1 MSAKI
6 LHSLKDENRDLHK
19 QIGCMSGIFQLFD
32 RHHFLA
38 GRRINGQNHKRL
50 PPGENCNHA
59 VVPRTVQ
66 KATEKNRKKAV
77 KEKQRN
83 STQSSKTTVASSSC
97 SSSFSSLEHQRAAEQ
112 EPSLSGQTISNDNHA
127 RDLSLNQPN
136 VLMHIRRRSV
146 DLQDLVKDST
156 YREARGISV
165 KPAAKDGAGHA
176 LKYIDSPRPSPIK
189 STNPRVSGGNESFQV
204 PGKLRVAPWSSNE
217 EKDGSTRFVPK
228 DARRFSYDGRESR
241 DASKSTVKLKEI
253 PRLSL
258 DSKERSIRRGCNPET
273 KANYFIKDL
282 QREYGNSSK
291 MLDLQHEPG
300 SAKRPSNV
308 VAKLMGLDL
317 SDSVSTTDSPLRLIN
332 TGTSDRSDPFSR
344 SSRATTEN
352 KQDIFSG
359 ILLAN
364 AKKDFSS
371 PQRRSTDSVMK
382 PTLNSKFPVETAP
395 WRQPHRSKG
404 SQRSAFKHQEE
415 LTKASNSSS
424 SVYGEM
430 EKRLADLEFKK
441 SGKDLRALKQILEA
455 MQKTKGMTDTRKDHA
470 LNFASQIS
478 NESISSDS
486 TVKASQRNLQSNISV
501 PATAKGSQ
509 SPKSYKS
516 PIVIMKPA
524 KLIDKTHSSASMVD
538 SMNDTLGLRKLRT
551 SDPGDNRK
559 GLVDNNTAKDS
570 TPRNSHVRYPFNR
583 HLHSIDD
590 NSNARTLKSA
600 QKPKALQTM
609 SEEQVISSSRSS
621 KITSP
626 KMQQR
631 RLGLEKQSP
640 PSTPSLNSS
649 MTRRQHTRQSLEAT
663 TPGRKLGHKTPSLHQ
678 SNAQL
683 RETSTKMREMSHHDD
698 STSQQSGSTI
708 SLTSHADTATS
719 VHQSDRITSIHFQQ
733 HNQKIKVRV
742 SHFSFIPV
750 SYFLSGLTDV
760 LFSFPQHPAV
770 GLSTAETRKASSE
783 QPSPVSVLDSTFYRD
798 DSPSPV
804 KKISNAF
811 KGIVLV
817 QLIPY
822 MWIEC
827 KTHDEAQI
835 LDIAGYDPMNQSL
848 LSNNT
853 MPSPGAEID
862 HKRLENLI
870 QNHRC
875 MSRTH
880 EDPITGPLCDSTN
893 PDHMYISEILLAS
906 GILEY
911 LESPWTTSE
920 LHTSDHL
927 INPNLFLALEDI
939 RTNTMPS
946 DLQPKPDE
954 KLQRKL
960 VFEVVNEFLVMEDS
974 LKQWFPPHK
983 LADGKPRRQ
992 QLLKELC
999 SEVDQLQ
1006 RKNLNGSL
1014 DDEDESLRNILL
1026 EDFTDQAKNWTE
1038 CDSEIPGVVLDV
1050 ERWIFKDLINEI
1062 VSGDSVSLHG
1072 WSSGHCRQLFSEKG
1086 LC

>member
-6 LHSLKDENRDLHK
+6 LHSLKDESRDLHK

-50 PPGENCNHA
+50 PPGENCDHA
-59 VVPRTVQ
+59 VEPRAVQ

-83 STQSSKTTVASSSC
+83 STESSKTTVASSTC
-97 SSSFSSLEHQRAAEQ
+97 SSSFSSLEHQKAAEQ
-112 EPSLSGQTISNDNHA
+112 EPSLSSRTISNDKHA

-136 VLMHIRRRSV
+136 VLMHIRRQSV

-176 LKYIDSPRPSPIK
+176 LTYIDSPRPSPIK
-189 STNPRVSGGNESFQV
+189 STNPRVSGVNESFQV
-204 PGKLRVAPWSSNE
+204 PGKLRVAPFSSNE
-217 EKDGSTRFVPK
+217 EKDGGTHFVPK

-241 DASKSTVKLKEI
+241 DASKSTVKLREI

-258 DSKERSIRRGCNPET
+258 DSKESSTRRGCNPET

-282 QREYGNSSK
+282 QREYGNSNK

-359 ILLAN
+359 ILLVN
-364 AKKDFSS
+364 TKKDFSS

-382 PTLNSKFPVETAP
+382 PTSNSKFPIETAP

-415 LTKASNSSS
+415 PTKAPNSSS

-455 MQKTKGMTDTRKDHA
+455 MQKTKAMTDTRKDHA

-486 TVKASQRNLQSNISV
+486 TVKASQRNLQSKISV
-501 PATAKGSQ
+501 PATAKGSL

-551 SDPGDNRK
+551 SDP
-559 GLVDNNTAKDS
+559 AKDP
-570 TPRNSHVRYPFNR
+570 TPRNNHVRDPFNR

-600 QKPKALQTM
+600 QKPKASQTM
-609 SEEQVISSSRSS
+609 SEEKVISSSRSS

-708 SLTSHADTATS
+708 SLTSHTDTAAS
-719 VHQSDRITSIHFQQ
+719 VHQSDRITGTHFQQ
-733 HNQKIKVRV
+733 HNQKIK
-742 SHFSFIPV
+742 
-750 SYFLSGLTDV
+750 
-760 LFSFPQHPAV
+760 HPAV
-770 GLSTAETRKASSE
+770 GLIDDRSTAETRKASSE

-811 KGIVLV
+811 KD
-817 QLIPY
+817 
-822 MWIEC
+822 
-827 KTHDEAQI
+827 DEAQI
-835 LDIAGYDPMNQSL
+835 LDIAGYDPMNQAL
-848 LSNNT
+848 LFNNT

-880 EDPITGPLCDSTN
+880 KDPITGPLCDSTN

-960 VFEVVNEFLVMEDS
+960 VFEVVNEFLVQKLVVEDS

-983 LADGKPRRQ
+983 LADGKPRSQ

-1026 EDFTDQAKNWTE
+1026 EDFMDQAKNWTE

-1050 ERWIFKDLINEI
+1050 ERLIFKDLINEI
-1062 VSGDSVSLHG
+1062 VSGDSVGLHG
-1072 WSSGHCRQLFSEKG
+1072 WFGGHCRQLFSEKG
-1086 LC
+1086 AVLTLISKTRTGSLDDEEGSL

>member
-6 LHSLKDENRDLHK
+6 LHSLTDENRDLHK

-32 RHHFLA
+32 RHHFLS

-59 VVPRTVQ
+59 VEPRTVQ
-66 KATEKNRKKAV
+66 KATEKIRKKAV

-83 STQSSKTTVASSSC
+83 STESSKTTVSSSSSC
-97 SSSFSSLEHQRAAEQ
+97 SSSLSSFEHKKATQQ
-112 EPSLSGQTISNDNHA
+112 EPSPPSQTISNDKDA
-127 RDLSLNQPN
+127 RDPSVKQPN
-136 VLMHIRRRSV
+136 VLMHIRRQSF
-146 DLQDLVKDST
+146 DLQGLVKDSMH
-156 YREARGISV
+156 REARGISV
-165 KPAAKDGAGHA
+165 KPAAKDGVGHT
-176 LKYIDSPRPSPIK
+176 LKYIDSPRPSIK
-189 STNPRVSGGNESFQV
+189 STKPRVSGGNESFQV
-204 PGKLRVAPWSSNE
+204 PAKLQVATWSSNE
-217 EKDGSTRFVPK
+217 EKDGCARFLPK

-241 DASKSTVKLKEI
+241 DASKSTIKLKEL

-273 KANYFIKDL
+273 KGNYSIKDL
-282 QREYGNSSK
+282 QREDRNCNK
-291 MLDLQHEPG
+291 LLDLQHEPG

-317 SDSVSTTDSPLRLIN
+317 PDSVSTTDSPLRLIN
-332 TGTSDRSDPFSR
+332 TDQSDRSDPFSR
-344 SSRATTEN
+344 SSRATNEN
-352 KQDIFSG
+352 KQDTFSG

-364 AKKDFSS
+364 TKKDSS
-371 PQRRSTDSVMK
+371 PQRRGTDPVMK
-382 PTLNSKFPVETAP
+382 PTSNSKFPIEAAP

-404 SQRSAFKHQEE
+404 SQRSDFKQQEE
-415 LTKASNSSS
+415 PIKAPNSSS

-455 MQKTKGMTDTRKDHA
+455 MQKTKGMIDTRKDHA
-470 LNFASQIS
+470 SNFASQIS
-478 NESISSDS
+478 NESISLDS
-486 TVKASQRNLQSNISV
+486 TVSASQRYLQSNISV

-516 PIVIMKPA
+516 PTVILKPA
-524 KLIDKTHSSASMVD
+524 KLIDKTHSSASMVN

-559 GLVDNNTAKDS
+559 GLVDKKTAKDL
-570 TPRNSHVRYPFNR
+570 TPRNNHVRDPFNR
-583 HLHSIDD
+583 RLHSTDD
-590 NSNARTLKSA
+590 NSNTRTLKSA
-600 QKPKALQTM
+600 QKPKASQTM
-609 SEEQVISSSRSS
+609 SEEKVTSSSRSPG
-621 KITSP
+621 IRSP

-640 PSTPSLNSS
+640 PSTPSSNSS
-649 MTRRQHTRQSLEAT
+649 MTRRQHTKQSLEAT

-678 SNAQL
+678 SNVQL
-683 RETSTKMREMSHHDD
+683 RETSTKTRDMGHHDD

-708 SLTSHADTATS
+708 SLALNTDTEATS
-719 VHQSDRITSIHFQQ
+719 IHQSDTITGTHFNK
-733 HNQKIKVRV
+733 HNQKIK
-742 SHFSFIPV
+742 
-750 SYFLSGLTDV
+750 
-760 LFSFPQHPAV
+760 HPAV
-770 GLSTAETRKASSE
+770 GLIDDRSMAETRKASSE

-811 KGIVLV
+811 KD
-817 QLIPY
+817 
-822 MWIEC
+822 
-827 KTHDEAQI
+827 DEAQI
-835 LDIAGYDPMNQSL
+835 LEIAEYDPMNQAL
-848 LSNNT
+848 LYNNT
-853 MPSPGAEID
+853 MPSLGAEID

-893 PDHMYISEILLAS
+893 PDHMYISDILRAS
-906 GILEY
+906 GILGY
-911 LESPWTTSE
+911 LKSAWTTSE
-920 LHTSDHL
+920 LNTSDHL

-954 KLQRKL
+954 KIQRKQ
-960 VFEVVNEFLVMEDS
+960 VFEVVNEFLVQKLVVGES
-974 LKQWFPPHK
+974 LKQWFPPNK
-983 LADGKPRRQ
+983 LADGKPRSQ

-999 SEVDQLQ
+999 SEVDQL
-1006 RKNLNGSL
+1006 RRMNLNGSL

-1038 CDSEIPGVVLDV
+1038 CDSEIPSVVLDV
-1050 ERWIFKDLINEI
+1050 ERLIFKDLINEI
-1062 VSGDSVSLHG
+1062 VSDDSVGLHG
-1072 WSSGHCRQLFSEKG
+1072 WSGGHCRQLFSGKG
-1086 LC
+1086 LRKY